1 MSEYYTYECKYK
13 HKFPVDEF
21 DRPGGMFSMADL
33 PINGHKVLEREG
45 IVTAQDSK
53 QKLYQVED
61 KERKTIKMKMR
72 RKKNQDKEK
81 RRGKESR

>member
-1 MSEYYTYECKYK
+1 MMSEYYTYECKYK

-61 KERKTIKMKMR
+61 KEKGWTFAIPFKDVIIGD
-72 RKKNQDKEK
+72 QIPVEA
-81 RRGKESR
+81 